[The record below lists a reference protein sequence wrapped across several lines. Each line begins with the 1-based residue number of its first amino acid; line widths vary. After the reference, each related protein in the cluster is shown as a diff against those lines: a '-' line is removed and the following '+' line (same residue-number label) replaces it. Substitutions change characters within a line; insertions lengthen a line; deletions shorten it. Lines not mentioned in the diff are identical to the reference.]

1 MSGTKR
7 KFPRCLSAL
16 ALLLAVV
23 LILTLAL
30 VLPWQERM
38 SIYDGEIEQRNRQ
51 LSGYLRVID
60 TLPDLQ
66 ARLDSARSNRD
77 QDAFY
82 LAATDPS
89 LGGIAL
95 QRRIEGLV
103 TASEGNLTSIQI
115 LPLQDEGSV
124 TRIGVRLRFTGP
136 TEALQKLLYGIESNQ
151 PALFIGTVNIRSLK
165 RNTRRRPRSK
175 QQQPPKKTPTNLN
188 VNLDVHGYIRRA
200 AG

>member
-7 KFPRCLSAL
+7 KFPPCLSAL
-16 ALLLAVV
+16 AVLLGVL

-38 SIYDGEIEQRNRQ
+38 SIYDEEIERRNRQ
-51 LSGYLRVID
+51 LSGYLRVIG
-60 TLPDLQ
+60 TLPSLQ
-66 ARLDSARSNRD
+66 ARLDSARANRE

-82 LAATDPS
+82 IAATDPS

-95 QRRIEGLV
+95 QRRIEELV
-103 TASEGNLTSIQI
+103 AASGGSLTSIQI

-124 TRIGVRLRFTGP
+124 TRIGVRLRFMGP

-151 PALFIGTVNIRSLK
+151 PALFIGKSNIRSLK
-165 RNTRRRPRSK
+165 RRSRRKPGRK
-175 QQQPPKKTPTNLN
+175 QQPGNTLTDLN